1 VPKKETEVS
10 DPADTLVAVEFNGY
24 TFSFIRDQDD
34 WPTLSVI
41 AAAEGK
47 FVRVVELVLGEKQ
60 WELLTTVAAPSKR
73 QFLEFVALFSTAVER
88 ECINN

>member
-1 VPKKETEVS
+1 MPKKQTEAS
-10 DPADTLVAVEFNGY
+10 DPADTLVEVEYNGH

-34 WPTLSVI
+34 WPTLSVL

-47 FVRVVELVLGEKQ
+47 FVKVVELVLGEAQ
-60 WELLTTVAAPSKR
+60 WETLVSVAAPSKR